1 VEGEAWGG
9 LRTDAVKPALP
20 GLPKGL
26 VFLAPAHPD
35 WPALFDAEATRLRA
49 ALGSRVIAIE
59 HYGSTA
65 VPGLAAK
72 PVIDLLAG
80 VQDLEIAAAC
90 SPTMIALGYE
100 DAGPG
105 VVPGHHIFGLGEAR
119 THICHFVRHEGPEWR
134 ACLAFRDALRGDPDL
149 TAAYAALKQDLAAR
163 HPNDR
168 AAYTA
173 AKTDFVAR
181 ALGAS

>member
-1 VEGEAWGG
+1 VTA
-9 LRTDAVKPALP
+9 ALP
-20 GLPKGL
+20 GLPKGR
-26 VFLAPAHPD
+26 VFIAPPHPE
-35 WPALFDAEATRLRA
+35 WPALFEAEAARLGA
-49 ALGSRVIAIE
+49 ALGADLIAIE

-80 VQDLEIAAAC
+80 VEDLAIAAAC
-90 SPTMIALGYE
+90 SPEMIALGYE
-100 DAGPG
+100 DAGRG

-119 THICHFVRHEGPEWR
+119 THICHFVRYEGREWR
-134 ACLAFRDALRGDPDL
+134 ACLAFRDALRADPKL

-173 AKTDFVAR
+173 AKSEFVAR
-181 ALGAS
+181 VLRAS